1 MKTENKTASRKNK
14 IIRTIYVVPE
24 DREKLLKKTAYI
36 SGAVGMPVRSSEVFN
51 YIIEFL
57 IDDNID
63 DMIQF
68 FKKQKDL

>member
-36 SGAVGMPVRSSEVFN
+36 SGAVGMPVKTSEVFN
-51 YIIEFL
+51 YIIEFI
-57 IDDNID
+57 IDENID
-63 DMIQF
+63 DMIQY
-68 FKKQKDL
+68 FKKQKNW